1 MIASNVGGLKDQ
13 VKGLNI
19 SNINNSKDN
28 IYNINEANGFLF
40 EKNNINQLSYTL
52 KFMIENKSER
62 IKMSENAKIYAEHNF
77 NLKKHVDSFVEICIN
92 IKLNQK
98 VSDNN

>member
-1 MIASNVGGLKDQ
+1 
-13 VKGLNI
+13 
-19 SNINNSKDN
+19 
-28 IYNINEANGFLF
+28 
-40 EKNNINQLSYTL
+40 
-52 KFMIENKSER
+52 MIENKSER